1 MSLEGGKP
9 HPPSRADL
17 VFSAFLLPSCHLRGT
32 WGCFRGTGSLGEGAA
47 ARKGSGLRVEGGG
60 GGTGVTGS
68 EKRLNTFRSPRWV
81 VTLLLEGE
89 SVGFLVGRGEGC
101 HQSSFQFFPAACLL
115 PQGDVNL
122 SSPPFLFLSL

>member
-17 VFSAFLLPSCHLRGT
+17 VFSAFLLPSCHLRVT
-32 WGCFRGTGSLGEGAA
+32 WGCFRGTGSLGERAA

-89 SVGFLVGRGEGC
+89 SVGFLVGRGRGAIRAAS
-101 HQSSFQFFPAACLL
+101 SSFLEL
-115 PQGDVNL
+115 V
-122 SSPPFLFLSL
+122 SSPKGM